1 MSSHHEWKQ
10 VFIQDSKTS
19 ARYTG
24 IYKLPHLMPPFRPPL
39 ADSLYALEITVQC
52 FVFLPTVSR
61 FTASLE
67 VRNHPFVFSAAHRN
81 DFAAVDG
88 LLFGLSSSNS

>member
-10 VFIQDSKTS
+10 VFIKNSKTS

-39 ADSLYALEITVQC
+39 ADSLYVLGMIVQC
-52 FVFLPTVSR
+52 FVLLTTVSR
-61 FTASLE
+61 FTASLDI
-67 VRNHPFVFSAAHRN
+67 RNRLSVSSAAHRN
-81 DFAAVDG
+81 GVAAVDG
-88 LLFGLSSSNS
+88 LLCGLSSSSS